1 MCTTHV
7 QDRLQTA
14 WLKLKEVTEISQLL
28 PITRDTVWNLSSTKF
43 TAHLKQKSQH
53 SSGEHDRIQSISVNT
68 NNAEMQFKITRYMKT
83 Q

>member
-43 TAHLKQKSQH
+43 TTHLKQKSQH
-53 SSGEHDRIQSISVNT
+53 SSAEHDRIQSISVNT